1 VEGGENRGLLQH
13 WISQHLP
20 GENGRHSAAIPNG
33 YQTANGIG
41 FGELTP
47 YLFYHKQHHCV
58 HIASY
63 TAFT

>member
-1 VEGGENRGLLQH
+1 VEEGKNRGLLEH

-20 GENGRHSAAIPNG
+20 GENGRHCRRSKWLP
-33 YQTANGIG
+33 TANGIG